1 MYLLDT
7 NVCIA
12 IINGMPVGVGARFD
26 AVMLKGIEVF
36 VPAVCVFEIFYG
48 VEKSSRREFNA
59 RQVETLLGGALRVL
73 SFEDRDASRA
83 GELRVVLERQG
94 TPIGP
99 YDTLIAGQALAR
111 GLVMVTHNVREFS
124 RVPGLKL
131 EDWQA

>member
-12 IINGMPVGVGARFD
+12 IINGTPAEVGARFD
-26 AVMLKGIEVF
+26 AVVLGGIEVF
-36 VPAVCVFEIFYG
+36 VPLVCVFELSYG
-48 VEKSSRREFNA
+48 VEKSSHREFNA
-59 RQVETLLGGALRVL
+59 RQVETLLGGTLRVL
-73 SFEDRDASRA
+73 PFSERDATRA
-83 GELRVVLERQG
+83 GKIRAVLERQG

-111 GLVMVTHNVREFS
+111 GLVLVTHNVGEFS
-124 RVPGLKL
+124 RVPGLKV